1 MQAVNGTFFK
11 VLFCCPNDRP
21 IGEGARIYYKSCG
34 LLFCLSP
41 AYYIWIGGPKIEKTQ
56 DSSPKAKRRYQPSA
70 PFFHWQ
76 NRLSGVS
83 VSHRLIDTAPVAF
96 SMGASQTTSNIWK
109 SWCRMLGGQI
119 FLLLMN
125 AWCLRLFTSMV
136 GSFISNPLSL

>member
-76 NRLSGVS
+76 NRLYGIQEVSGSIPLISTNQTGKVRRYFGSEKWQKRKVS
-83 VSHRLIDTAPVAF
+83 VTF
-96 SMGASQTTSNIWK
+96 S
-109 SWCRMLGGQI
+109 
-119 FLLLMN
+119 
-125 AWCLRLFTSMV
+125 LF
-136 GSFISNPLSL
+136 

>member
-11 VLFCCPNDRP
+11 VLFCCPNNRP

-76 NRLSGVS
+76 NRLYGVS
-83 VSHRLIDTAPVAF
+83 VSHRLIDVQPA
-96 SMGASQTTSNIWK
+96 GL
-109 SWCRMLGGQI
+109 CRNRCLDKGHRNHAGCLHADPRYLHDCGHCDRFGSI
-119 FLLLMN
+119 AAHEFLPF
-125 AWCLRLFTSMV
+125 W
-136 GSFISNPLSL
+136 